1 MNVQGVNEVIYV
13 EEALPDVE
21 DLQNKGEERNTTEH
35 HCREIADDGD
45 EKNLQV
51 HAILANLFFNAVVD
65 PLLEPGSIWIVRVSA
80 GFKER
85 SAFVR
90 FCYRGP
96 DFGLGLRR

>member
-51 HAILANLFFNAVVD
+51 HAILANLLLDALIHPF
-65 PLLEPGSIWIVRVSA
+65 LEPGSVWVVSISA
-80 GFKER
+80 GFKKR
-85 SAFVR
+85 PVFTR
-90 FCYRGP
+90 FGYRGP
-96 DFGLGLRR
+96 DLRLGLRR